1 MLMGLANTIS
11 RQKGLIYRA
20 SMQSCGCRLE
30 LSRQLFSDRMFQ
42 KKEAE

>member
-11 RQKGLIYRA
+11 RQDGLIYQA
-20 SMQSCGCRLE
+20 SMQNCGCGLQ
-30 LSRQLFSDRMFQ
+30 LSRHLFSDRMFQ